1 MSPVI
6 PPRNF
11 SIHFFFE
18 RDQEILGDDFWGRV
32 GNGFEGIYGDALGG
46 CLAKASQGVP
56 KSYSQ
61 AAPGWSKA
69 GPHCS
74 KLLQGCSRL
83 LQSLPK
89 AAPACSVA
97 APGLL
102 QTVHSCHWAKA
113 VPRPPKGCLWSPKL
127 PKFCFWANS
136 GPNAA
141 DGCPRFPSEAALELP
156 QGYYA
161 LP

>member
-1 MSPVI
+1 MDLRGFMGTLWEAVWPRPAKECPRAI
-6 PPRNF
+6 PRLL
-11 SIHFFFE
+11 
-18 RDQEILGDDFWGRV
+18 QT
-32 GNGFEGIYGDALGG
+32 
-46 CLAKASQGVP
+46 
-56 KSYSQ
+56 
-61 AAPGWSKA
+61 APGWSKA

-83 LQSLPK
+83 LQRLPK